1 MHISQ
6 GTQAN
11 DGDLVGTLCQIIWA
25 LLVFIIRKRPL
36 AVIYSRDSEDNGFHS
51 VGKALWILLYF
62 Q

>member
-36 AVIYSRDSEDNGFHS
+36 AVIYSGDSEDNVCHS
-51 VGKALWILLYF
+51 VGKAF
-62 Q
+62 